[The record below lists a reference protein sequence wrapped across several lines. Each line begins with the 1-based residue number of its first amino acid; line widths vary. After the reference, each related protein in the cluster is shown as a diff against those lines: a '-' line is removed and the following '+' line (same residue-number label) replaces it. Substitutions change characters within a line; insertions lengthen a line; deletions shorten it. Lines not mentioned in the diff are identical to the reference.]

1 MPQATKRIAIDLNA
15 ELYDRYEA
23 IAKRQSLTISA
34 WVRQALDKVAKE

>member
-23 IAKRQSLTISA
+23 LASKQGLKLTAWIRQ
-34 WVRQALDKVAKE
+34 VLDRVAAE